1 MRVGVIGAGNLG
13 MALAKNA
20 SKRAEVVAVKR
31 KVVEM
36 EGIEVTDR
44 MEGVRDCDVILV
56 ALKPDVFRR
65 ELERIG
71 RVAEE
76 RPVVSFAAGVKL
88 DEMRRHI
95 KNPFRAMTNIAISL
109 VAYWP
114 AETFQHI
121 SFLDTEFIE
130 CSNESELDVM
140 TAYLGS
146 SPSILAY
153 LLHAFILS
161 AIRDGVNYTKSLKVA
176 VSSFKATAELYER
189 LGLEGMLRKIAT
201 PAGTTIEGVIRVGE
215 AQRALIEALSA
226 ASSKARVI

>member
-1 MRVGVIGAGNLG
+1 MKVGVIGVGNLG
-13 MALAKNA
+13 MALAKKACKN
-20 SKRAEVVAVKR
+20 AEVVAVKR
-31 KVVEM
+31 KVVEV
-36 EGIEVTDR
+36 EGVEVTDR
-44 MEGVRDCDVILV
+44 IEDVGDCDVILV
-56 ALKPDVFRR
+56 ALKPDVFRM

-71 RVAEE
+71 RVAGEK
-76 RPVVSFAAGVKL
+76 PVVSFAAGVKL

-109 VAYWP
+109 IAYWP

-130 CSNESELDVM
+130 CSNEGELDVM

-153 LLHAFILS
+153 LMHAFILS
-161 AIRDGVNYTKSLKVA
+161 AIRDGVDYAKSLKVA
-176 VSSFKATAELYER
+176 VSAFKATAELYDR
-189 LGLEGMLRKIAT
+189 LGLEGVLKKIAT
-201 PAGTTIEGVIRVGE
+201 PAGTTIEGVIRVSE

-226 ASSKARVI
+226 TSSKARVI

>member
-20 SKRAEVVAVKR
+20 SKKAEVVAVKR

-44 MEGVRDCDVILV
+44 IEEVGDCDVILV

-76 RPVVSFAAGVKL
+76 KPVVSFAAGVKL

-95 KNPFRAMTNIAISL
+95 KKSLQGDDEHSHIARRL
-109 VAYWP
+109 
-114 AETFQHI
+114 
-121 SFLDTEFIE
+121 
-130 CSNESELDVM
+130 
-140 TAYLGS
+140 
-146 SPSILAY
+146 LAC
-153 LLHAFILS
+153 
-161 AIRDGVNYTKSLKVA
+161 RDGSA
-176 VSSFKATAELYER
+176 HIVS
-189 LGLEGMLRKIAT
+189 GC
-201 PAGTTIEGVIRVGE
+201 RVYRMQ
-215 AQRALIEALSA
+215 QRE
-226 ASSKARVI
+226 